1 VAENGL
7 IWLAEAVRRFLAEP
21 SITNFVL
28 LLDSVLDSAKSVVGL
43 LKVATDGKQ
52 GEMPNFGVIKEF
64 LTADTDLSKINIQE
78 IGQSVAK
85 LTTPTIHQK

>member
-1 VAENGL
+1 
-7 IWLAEAVRRFLAEP
+7 
-21 SITNFVL
+21 
-28 LLDSVLDSAKSVVGL
+28 VGL